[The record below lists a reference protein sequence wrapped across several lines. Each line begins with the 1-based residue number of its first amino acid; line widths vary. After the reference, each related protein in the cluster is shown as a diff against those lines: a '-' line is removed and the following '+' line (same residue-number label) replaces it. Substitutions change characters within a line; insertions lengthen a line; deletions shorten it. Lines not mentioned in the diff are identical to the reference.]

1 MNEFI
6 GKGKVKMK
14 SENLDS
20 TIKEAF
26 GEIYEDLEKLVYIAN
41 NANVFNHVEVRRIEN
56 SIKQNIKAIEYL
68 IVSKNL

>member
-1 MNEFI
+1 MNEFT
-6 GKGKVKMK
+6 GKGKAEMK

>member
-1 MNEFI
+1 MSRFT

>member
-1 MNEFI
+1 
-6 GKGKVKMK
+6 MK